1 LAHVEDLPHVI
12 GMLGVTLA
20 VGCVGAVAA
29 VVVRLRRSSGVERQQ
44 MKWFLFATA
53 PIFTFPI
60 TDLLPSIVDGLVLMR
75 VLISLPAAIGVAGL
89 RFRLYD
95 IDVVINRTLVY
106 GILTATLVAV
116 YLESVVGLQRLL
128 PPMTGEGNQLSI
140 AVLYTSMTLVLCGV
154 FLPDWVGAFTVHP
167 SLWLPVDLPNSLVAG
182 CFEASQDDLSTTLYP
197 RFGESLFYEVG

>member
-1 LAHVEDLPHVI
+1 
-12 GMLGVTLA
+12 
-20 VGCVGAVAA
+20 
-29 VVVRLRRSSGVERQQ
+29 
-44 MKWFLFATA
+44 
-53 PIFTFPI
+53 
-60 TDLLPSIVDGLVLMR
+60 MR

-106 GILTATLVAV
+106 GTLTATLVAV

-128 PPMTGEGNQLSI
+128 PPMTGEGNQLSF